1 MSTQLQKNDLRSYL
15 HKENALERIKSA
27 LGESKASEASNYI
40 ASVLAT
46 VANSPAL
53 QNCTPESIFFAAY
66 DAATLGLPVN
76 KLGLAW
82 LVPYSGKAQL
92 QIGYRGYIHLVTQ
105 SGYVLD
111 ITSDTIHENDHFR
124 YANGSRPF
132 IEHYPPLANRGNII
146 GVYALAK
153 LASGIDKFI
162 VMNEKQ
168 IDHVRSKSRASGN
181 SPWQTDYAEMAK
193 KTAIKRLCKLLPY
206 NVPGLEVVERASAI
220 EANNYQDYVP
230 YTNKENMLTASN
242 TKQINSYTDTK
253 INDLIENDDQ
263 EIKD

>member
-15 HKENALERIKSA
+15 HRENALERIKSA
-27 LGESKASEASNYI
+27 LGESKSSEASNYI

-53 QNCTPESIFFAAY
+53 QNCTPESIFLAAY

-111 ITSDTIHENDHFR
+111 INSDTIHENDHFR
-124 YANGSRPF
+124 YASGSKPF
-132 IEHYPPLANRGNII
+132 IEHYPLLTNRGSII

-153 LASGIDKFI
+153 LSNGLDKFV
-162 VMNEKQ
+162 VMNKEQ
-168 IDHVRSKSRASGN
+168 IDHVRSKSRASGS

-206 NVPGLEVVERASAI
+206 NVPSLEVVERASAI

-230 YTNKENMLTASN
+230 YSNKENMLTN
-242 TKQINSYTDTK
+242 TNPNQINTYIDAK
-253 INDLIENDDQ
+253 ANDLIKNDDQ
-263 EIKD
+263 QTEN